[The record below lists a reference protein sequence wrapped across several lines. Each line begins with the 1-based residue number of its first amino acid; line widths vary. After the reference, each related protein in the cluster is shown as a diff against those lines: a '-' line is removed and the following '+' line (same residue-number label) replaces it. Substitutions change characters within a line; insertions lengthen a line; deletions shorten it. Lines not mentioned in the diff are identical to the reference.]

1 MNGCS
6 RLRTKN
12 RHLMT
17 HITTH
22 TSPRPRVGAK
32 PPPVGADGGWSCEVH
47 DLKSEQLKGR
57 SL

>member
-1 MNGCS
+1 
-6 RLRTKN
+6 
-12 RHLMT
+12 MT
-17 HITTH
+17 HITTQ

-32 PPPVGADGGWSCEVH
+32 PPPVGADGGWACEVH